1 MNENGAARRIDLLLH
16 PVRLRVVTEFGGG
29 RRTVR
34 ELAAALPDVPQSTL
48 YRQIGVL
55 VDGGVLEVADQRAT
69 TGPDERVYR
78 IAPGGDRV
86 PAAEVDHLAPA
97 DHLRHFSVYV
107 AALVD
112 THSRYLH
119 ADGVRPSTDGLAYQ
133 RTVVHLTDAER
144 AAFDARLAGLVGE
157 MRALPPDP
165 SRRRFHLA
173 SVVVPDPPAEP
184 AQPDPPTRPDPRS
197 TP

>member
-1 MNENGAARRIDLLLH
+1 MDANGAVARIDLLLH
-16 PVRLRVVTEFGGG
+16 PVRLRVVTAFGGG

-34 ELAAALPDVPQSTL
+34 ELAAALPDVAQSTL
-48 YRQIGVL
+48 YRQVGIL
-55 VDGGVLEVADQRAT
+55 VDAGVLELVDQRAT

-78 IAPGGDRV
+78 VAPGGDRV
-86 PAAEVDHLAPA
+86 PAQEVDRLPPAEHLGY
-97 DHLRHFSVYV
+97 FSRYV

-112 THSRYLH
+112 TLSRYLH
-119 ADGVRPSTDGLAYQ
+119 ADGVRPSVDGLAYQ

-144 AAFDARLAGLVGE
+144 AAFAERLAELVGE

-173 SVVVPDPPAEP
+173 SVVVPDPPPEN
-184 AQPDPPTRPDPRS
+184 RS